1 MAGANPGFYCF
12 FSAFAVLA
20 HFSSYKLAIAVFCFI
35 GAGKGLRTVFMALVI
50 PSHVPL
56 ERLPGATGLHLLFS
70 GLFYMSAGPIV
81 GVIKDTFN
89 YPVTLHYL
97 NIFTYLTV
105 ISWTLESWYRKR
117 QHRCEVDA
125 ETNDCDA

>member
-1 MAGANPGFYCF
+1 MLPFP
-12 FSAFAVLA
+12 SSVLTVC
-20 HFSSYKLAIAVFCFI
+20 SSYAVTIPIFCFI
-35 GAGKGLRTVFMALVI
+35 GIGKGLRTVFMALVI

-56 ERLPGATGLHLLFS
+56 DRLPGATGLHLLFS
-70 GLFYMSAGPIV
+70 GIFYMLAGPIV

-105 ISWTLESWYRKR
+105 ISWTLEGFYRRRRESRMLTDTATEEDNK
-117 QHRCEVDA
+117 V
-125 ETNDCDA
+125 

>member
-1 MAGANPGFYCF
+1 M
-12 FSAFAVLA
+12 LA
-20 HFSSYKLAIAVFCFI
+20 HSPPSYAVAIAVFCFI
-35 GAGKGLRTVFMALVI
+35 GTGKGLRTVFMALVI

-56 ERLPGATGLHLLFS
+56 DRLPGATGLHLLFS
-70 GLFYMSAGPIV
+70 GMFYMLAGPIV

-105 ISWTLESWYRKR
+105 ISWTLEGWYSKRKE
-117 QHRCEVDA
+117 QQAASVD
-125 ETNDCDA
+125 NNFDDGDDDA

>member
-1 MAGANPGFYCF
+1 
-12 FSAFAVLA
+12 
-20 HFSSYKLAIAVFCFI
+20 
-35 GAGKGLRTVFMALVI
+35 MALVI

-56 ERLPGATGLHLLFS
+56 DRLPGATGLHLLFS
-70 GLFYMSAGPIV
+70 GIFYMLAGPIV

-105 ISWTLESWYRKR
+105 ISWTLEGFYRRRRESRMLTDTATEEDNK
-117 QHRCEVDA
+117 V
-125 ETNDCDA
+125 